1 MAGDAAIVKRAE
13 DGIGAGTGAGT
24 GAGAGSRPATLRISA
39 GTAAA
44 LGFSRA
50 RPDDAATTAYIMV
63 GEGCAFAC
71 QFCPQARGATSDPGM
86 LSRVLWPECD
96 LEPLVAGVAA
106 AHQDGRL
113 RRACVQVV
121 HGRGAWPATA
131 AIVAAIARRCRIPV
145 SVSTV
150 PAGTR
155 RVTQPFAWGAE
166 RVGLP
171 LDAATAALHLAVK
184 GRPLGPAAACLGRAA
199 REFPGRVS
207 THLIV
212 GLGET
217 EAEAVGFVQ
226 RWHDAGVTVAL
237 FAFTPV
243 GGTPLAGRR
252 PPALDSYRRVQ
263 AAAHLVRS
271 GVARAEGMRFAERPA
286 GRLMDFGIEAARAR
300 AALADGAAFQTPG
313 CLGCNRPYYNERP
326 GDIPYNY
333 PRPLTAAEAAREAE
347 RALGA

>member
-1 MAGDAAIVKRAE
+1 MVGDAAIARRAE
-13 DGIGAGTGAGT
+13 DGIGAGTGVGT
-24 GAGAGSRPATLRISA
+24 GASAGAAALRISA

-44 LGFSRA
+44 LGFSSA

-63 GEGCAFAC
+63 SEGCAFAC

-86 LSRVLWPECD
+86 LSRVLWPECA
-96 LEPLVAGVAA
+96 LEPLVAGIAA

-121 HGRGAWPATA
+121 HGRGAWPAA
-131 AIVAAIARRCRIPV
+131 EAVVGAIVRRCRIPV

-184 GRPLGPAAACLGRAA
+184 GRPLGPAAACLERAA
-199 REFPGRVS
+199 RQFLGRVS

-217 EAEAVGFVQ
+217 EEEAVRFVQ

-243 GGTPLAGRR
+243 RGTPLADRR

-271 GVARAEGMRFAERPA
+271 GLARAEAMRFSARPA
-286 GRLMDFGIEAARAR
+286 GRLMGFGIEAARAR
-300 AALADGAAFQTPG
+300 AALADGAGFQTPG

-333 PRPLTAAEAAREAE
+333 PRPLTAAEAAQEVA
-347 RALGA
+347 RALEA